1 MNQPE
6 VLQIVQPEQDQPELF
21 SLRPFPSILGPRR
34 NVLTTLFATQPTLST
49 IQSSAGAVWKV
60 KRGNLELLGR
70 RQIGRRNRILLRDFR
85 PSGAKNDPSDAKL
98 LLDILILCF

>member
-1 MNQPE
+1 M
-6 VLQIVQPEQDQPELF
+6 
-21 SLRPFPSILGPRR
+21 PSNLYL
-34 NVLTTLFATQPTLST
+34 VLTRMPKKT
-49 IQSSAGAVWKV
+49 
-60 KRGNLELLGR
+60 RGNLELLGR